1 MANIADVVVFDG
13 AIPPVSHTL
22 KALSV
27 ERNKTSGKIEAV
39 WREQLATLPTYA
51 QAELRLSLVRTSRS
65 GVWHATWGV
74 RVPVMESV
82 SGQNSAGYTA
92 APKVAYVNEYGCYG
106 HFHERSTIAERR
118 LVKQMVNNLGG
129 NVSTSVTPVSAGV
142 IDELVSQ
149 LIMPT

>member
-13 AIPPVSHTL
+13 AATPVSHTL
-22 KALSV
+22 KAISV

-51 QAELRLSLVRTSRS
+51 QAEMRMSLVRTSKS
-65 GVWHATWGV
+65 GVWHVTWGI

-92 APKVAYVNEYGCYG
+92 APKVAYVNEYGQYG
-106 HFHERSTIAERR
+106 HFHERSSIAERR
-118 LVKQMVNNLGG
+118 LVKQMVTNLSAG
-129 NVSTSVTPVSAGV
+129 VSTSVTPVSSGL

>member
-1 MANIADVVVFDG
+1 MAIIADVVVFDG
-13 AIPPVSHTL
+13 ATTPISHTL
-22 KALSV
+22 KAISV
-27 ERNKTSGKIEAV
+27 ERNKTSGKIEAL

-51 QAELRLSLVRTSRS
+51 QTELRMSLVRTARS
-65 GVWHATWGV
+65 GVWHVTWGF

-92 APKVAYVNEYGCYG
+92 APKVAYVNEYGSYG

-129 NVSTSVTPVSAGV
+129 NVSTSVTAATTGL

-149 LIMPT
+149 LITPT